1 MLLSRGVHEALPE
14 DLAATIG
21 EGGRLEKFVRLLSS
35 CVSEVIMNRL
45 HRGGLSVSRVSP
57 YTSALIHSLAW
68 MILNGV
74 DLRVLII
81 GPVCTDGLVVALV
94 REVSVLEGPVGRWQL
109 LQRSFLHIVLM
120 GWNQLTS
127 GNSRSSP

>member
-21 EGGRLEKFVRLLSS
+21 EGGGLEELVRLFSGR
-35 CVSEVIMNRL
+35 VSEVVMDRL
-45 HRGGLSVSRVSP
+45 HRSGLSVSRVSP
-57 YTSALIHSLAW
+57 YSGALIHSLVR

-74 DLRVLII
+74 NLRVLIV

-94 REVSVLEGPVGRWQL
+94 REVSVLEWPVGRWQL
-109 LQRSFLHIVLM
+109 LLRSFLHIVLREM
-120 GWNQLTS
+120 G
-127 GNSRSSP
+127 